1 MKILISAL
9 RWKYKL
15 GIIAVIPLLTGII
28 VGLLAG
34 KTLIEQNDLMNQGLS
49 ESKTRQEVAS
59 TALISILE
67 LQYYIQ
73 TLIAVDESADIRAN
87 AIGSIKAASTAE
99 ESLVKLKDTMPG
111 NAKVDDLLTAFHNTK
126 PNRMKIIG
134 QAKRNNDAKATE
146 LSKELESQSKGIV
159 QMARDILTDEQ
170 LAIQKLSDHNTSRGE
185 QTLITLG
192 LTVGIGIV
200 LATIIAL
207 AISHLLIK
215 PMSLVKNAM
224 SKLSDGDL
232 RLDID
237 WKSSDEAGI
246 MIKALINAAN
256 KINETLTGVHAKAE
270 SLTDIAQHILVVT
283 HDSSTQTSDINSH
296 IKSTMDEIH
305 ALQSASS
312 TAQEL
317 LEKSTE
323 EIEHTAQK
331 NEEAG
336 DIISKTVNRFTEFH
350 HDMNEIKEQSSELT
364 ESTQNITRITQSI
377 QDISDQT
384 NLLALNAAIEAARA
398 GEQGRG
404 FAVVAD
410 EVRGLAKKTS
420 EAVTHIKTL
429 AESISSHVSTSD
441 RRIKGALSSLQT
453 NIDALNKSTQSI
465 LTSSQLSGE
474 AYGNIMQVKT
484 SSNSQNNAIE
494 HISEHMAEVANL
506 ASNTKERSAN
516 VEDLSDQLSQMA
528 QDLYSLVRTFNL
540 AR

>member
-34 KTLIEQNDLMNQGLS
+34 KTLIEQNKLMNQGLS

-73 TLIAVDESADIRAN
+73 TLIAVDDSPDIRTN
-87 AIGSIKAASTAE
+87 AIGSIKAAATAE

-111 NAKVDDLLTAFHNTK
+111 NPKVKDLLTAFHNTK
-126 PNRMKIIG
+126 SNRMKIIG

-146 LSKELESQSKGIV
+146 LSKELLSQSKDIV

-185 QTLITLG
+185 KTLITLG
-192 LTVGIGIV
+192 LTVGIGII
-200 LATIIAL
+200 LAIIISL

-246 MIKALINAAN
+246 MVKALVNAAN
-256 KINETLTGVHAKAE
+256 KINETLTGVHKKAE
-270 SLTDIAQHILVVT
+270 SLTDIAQHILIVT

-336 DIISKTVNRFTEFH
+336 DIISKTVSRFTEFH

-429 AESISSHVSTSD
+429 AESISSHVSKSD
-441 RRIKGALSSLQT
+441 RRIKGALSLLQT
-453 NIDALNKSTQSI
+453 NIDALNQSTQSI

-506 ASNTKERSAN
+506 ASNTKDRSAN

-528 QDLYSLVRTFNL
+528 QDLYSLVRTFHL